1 MNVLQFCQRA
11 KDLLASNQ
19 SDFVQFVLTGQ
30 DPDGTQACIDP
41 IFNRVTPDSHLV
53 AIRDYDSFLGIS
65 SRILLVD
72 TNLVVYPVSNHED
85 TLSSNIH
92 IRYEFTTT
100 NVRFPLHYIQLE
112 VIDIHAW
119 ALGNLHGR
127 GPQNP
132 QSLHWKVG
140 RPQHDSSSHTW
151 AL

>member
-1 MNVLQFCQRA
+1 M
-11 KDLLASNQ
+11 
-19 SDFVQFVLTGQ
+19 TG
-30 DPDGTQACIDP
+30 P
-41 IFNRVTPDSHLV
+41 IAL
-53 AIRDYDSFLGIS
+53 LGIS
-65 SRILLVD
+65 SRILLAN
-72 TNLVVYPVSNHED
+72 THLVVHPISNHED

-92 IRYEFTTT
+92 IKYEFTTA
-100 NVRFPLHYIQLE
+100 NVRFPCRHIQLE
-112 VIDIHAW
+112 IIDTHAW